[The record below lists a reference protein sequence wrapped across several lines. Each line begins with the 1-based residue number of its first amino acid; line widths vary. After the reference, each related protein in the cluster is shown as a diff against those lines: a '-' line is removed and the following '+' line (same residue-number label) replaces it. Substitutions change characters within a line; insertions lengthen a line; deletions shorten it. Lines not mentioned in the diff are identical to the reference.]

1 MKMRAVVA
9 TAVVVGGFVL
19 VAPAHAQQ
27 TRPLAEGPVMALLPG
42 GSFLSIV
49 SLPQPP
55 GASFG
60 PHGHVPGFVYA
71 LTDNVTVTDDD
82 FTLELKEGEAH
93 FTPALAVHTH
103 KNSDNRVPAG
113 GLAIGLV
120 VAAAVLLLVGGSRGA
135 PGALV
140 PGLLVVIIAGG
151 ALALWNPWKND
162 WFFYGIRPESARGA
176 VMPLPGASRTYE
188 SPTFSNV
195 PAGPYVESLT
205 TITLDPR
212 GEMESAEAAPGPV
225 VFLVTDGA
233 AEVTVENDEPVR
245 LDNHEATL
253 VQAGDTYRVVNP
265 GGDDLRLLRF
275 ALTPEA

>member
-1 MKMRAVVA
+1 MTRRVVVA
-9 TAVVVGGFVL
+9 TAAL
-19 VAPAHAQQ
+19 VAGIVLAVPAHAQQ
-27 TRPLAEGPVMALLPG
+27 TRTLAEGPVMALPPG

-71 LTDNVTVTDDD
+71 LTDNVTVTDDES
-82 FTLELKEGEAH
+82 TLELKEGEAH

-103 KNSDNRVPAG
+103 KNSDNRAPAG
-113 GLAIGLV
+113 ALAIGLV
-120 VAAAVLLLVGGSRGA
+120 VAGAVLLLGAQSRGA
-135 PGALV
+135 RGALV
-140 PGLLVVIIAGG
+140 PVLLVVIIAGG

-188 SPTFSNV
+188 SPTFSNI
-195 PAGPYVESLT
+195 PPGPYVESLA

-212 GEMESAEAAPGPV
+212 GEMESSEAAPGPV
-225 VFLVTDGA
+225 AFLVVDGRA
-233 AEVTVENDEPVR
+233 DVTVGNDEPVR
-245 LDNHEATL
+245 LDNHEAML
-253 VQAGDTYRVVNP
+253 VQASGTYRVVNP
-265 GGDDLRLLRF
+265 GGDELRVLRF
-275 ALTPEA
+275 ALTPEP